1 VYLLA
6 EIIDDIKLAFNQTF
20 SDMVKSKQDEIGKIE
35 EKNERIV
42 SILQQ
47 LQLNEKIYH
56 PELDEDEIPES
67 VIKVADSEVKAEKV
81 FMIFFD
87 DNTVPQC

>member
-1 VYLLA
+1 
-6 EIIDDIKLAFNQTF
+6 
-20 SDMVKSKQDEIGKIE
+20 MVKSKQDEIGKIE